1 MLNVG
6 TVGSFRLLME
16 LYSFL
21 PDKDENFSRKIR
33 EVSVSL
39 WSYIHSYLEKW
50 EAMNKRVNRVLFPS
64 PYGVIFILTCLIKN
78 TLLENHFLKVSVSL
92 WSYIHS
98 YPESKG
104 FIH

>member
-39 WSYIHSYLEKW
+39 WSYIHSYLSKILI
-50 EAMNKRVNRVLFPS
+50 MK
-64 PYGVIFILTCLIKN
+64 GVIR
-78 TLLENHFLKVSVSL
+78 
-92 WSYIHS
+92 
-98 YPESKG
+98 
-104 FIH
+104 